1 MILIDGKKASARL
14 KEEIAREALN
24 LTDRGI
30 KPALA
35 VILVGEDAASK
46 TYVASKEKACAAC
59 GIRSVAHRLSSDMG
73 EAALLELIER
83 T

>member
-1 MILIDGKKASARL
+1 MTLIDGKSISAKV
-14 KEEIAREALN
+14 KEEIKSAASDLAAKGV
-24 LTDRGI
+24 D
-30 KPALA
+30 PALA

-59 GIRSVAHRLSSDMG
+59 GIRSVAHRLNSDVS

>member
-1 MILIDGKKASARL
+1 MTLIDGKSISAKVKDEIKAAASDLAA
-14 KEEIAREALN
+14 KGVE
-24 LTDRGI
+24 
-30 KPALA
+30 PALA

-59 GIRSVAHRLSSDMG
+59 GIRSVAHRLSSDVS